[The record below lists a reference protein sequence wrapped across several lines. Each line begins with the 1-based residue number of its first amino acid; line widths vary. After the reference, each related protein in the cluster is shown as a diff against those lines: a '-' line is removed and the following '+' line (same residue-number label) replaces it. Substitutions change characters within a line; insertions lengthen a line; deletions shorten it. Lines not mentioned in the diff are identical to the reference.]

1 MSREKLLGA
10 FGEAAAAEFLRKK
23 KYEILAM
30 NYRCRL
36 GELDIVARQKETFV
50 FAEVKLRR
58 EGGFATAAEA
68 VTPAKQRRLLLAAEA
83 WLAENELEDV
93 PCRFDVI
100 EVYLQKSGG
109 RISRKY
115 GEKSRPSPSGSR

>member
-23 KYEILAM
+23 RYELLGM

-36 GELDIVARQKETFV
+36 GELDIIARQKETLVFV
-50 FAEVKLRR
+50 EVKLRR
-58 EGGFATAAEA
+58 EGGFASAAEA
-68 VTPAKQRRLLLAAEA
+68 VTPAKQKRLEIAAET
-83 WLAENELEDV
+83 WLTENGLEDV

-100 EVYLQKSGG
+100 EVYLEKTGSKVT
-109 RISRKY
+109 RINHL
-115 GEKSRPSPSGSR
+115 EEAFRP

>member
-10 FGEAAAAEFLRKK
+10 FGEAAAADFLRKK
-23 KYEILAM
+23 RYEILAM

-36 GELDIVARQKETFV
+36 GELDIVAKQRETFV

-58 EGGFATAAEA
+58 EGGYAGAAEA
-68 VTPAKQRRLLLAAEA
+68 VTPVKQRRLRFAAEA
-83 WLAENELEDV
+83 WLAENELEDA

-100 EVYLQKSGG
+100 EVYLEKTGG
-109 RISRKY
+109 RVKRIHHL
-115 GEKSRPSPSGSR
+115 EEAF

>member
-10 FGEAAAAEFLRKK
+10 FGEAAAAEYLRKK
-23 KYEILAM
+23 RYEILGM

-36 GELDIVARQKETFV
+36 GELDIIARQKGAVVFV
-50 FAEVKLRR
+50 EVKLRR
-58 EGGFATAAEA
+58 EGGYASAAEA
-68 VTPAKQRRLLLAAEA
+68 VTPAKQRRLLIAAEN

-100 EVYLQKSGG
+100 EVYLEKSGG
-109 RISRKY
+109 KVKRINHL
-115 GEKSRPSPSGSR
+115 EEAFVP

>member
-23 KYEILAM
+23 RYALLGM

-36 GELDIVARQKETFV
+36 GELDIIARQKETLVFV
-50 FAEVKLRR
+50 EVKLRR
-58 EGGFATAAEA
+58 EGGFASAAEA
-68 VTPAKQRRLLLAAEA
+68 VTPAKQKRLEIAAET
-83 WLAENELEDV
+83 WLAENGLEDV

-100 EVYLQKSGG
+100 EVYLEKDGSKVT
-109 RISRKY
+109 RINHL
-115 GEKSRPSPSGSR
+115 EEAFRP

>member
-23 KYEILAM
+23 RYELLGM

-36 GELDIVARQKETFV
+36 GELDIIARQKETFV
-50 FAEVKLRR
+50 FVEVKLRR
-58 EGGFATAAEA
+58 EGGFASAAEA
-68 VTPAKQRRLLLAAEA
+68 VTPAKQKRLEIAAET
-83 WLAENELEDV
+83 WLAENGLEDM

-100 EVYLQKSGG
+100 EVYLEKTGG
-109 RISRKY
+109 KVARINHL
-115 GEKSRPSPSGSR
+115 EEAFRP

>member
-23 KYEILAM
+23 RYELLGM

-36 GELDIVARQKETFV
+36 GELDIIARQKETFV
-50 FAEVKLRR
+50 FVEVKLRR
-58 EGGFATAAEA
+58 EGGFASAAEA
-68 VTPAKQRRLLLAAEA
+68 VTPAKQKRLEIAADT
-83 WLAENELEDV
+83 WLAENGLEDV

-100 EVYLQKSGG
+100 EVYLEKTGSKVT
-109 RISRKY
+109 RINHL
-115 GEKSRPSPSGSR
+115 EEAFRP

>member
-100 EVYLQKSGG
+100 EVYLEKSGG
-109 RISRKY
+109 RISRINHL
-115 GEKSRPSPSGSR
+115 EEAFCP

>member
-10 FGEAAAAEFLRKK
+10 FGEAAAAEYLRKK
-23 KYEILAM
+23 RYEILAM

-36 GELDIVARQKETFV
+36 GELDIIARQKDTFV

-58 EGGFATAAEA
+58 ESGYASAAEA
-68 VTPAKQRRLLLAAEA
+68 VTPPKQRRLRFAAES

-100 EVYLQKSGG
+100 EVYL
-109 RISRKY
+109 
-115 GEKSRPSPSGSR
+115 EKNGSKIKTIHHLEEAF

>member
-23 KYEILAM
+23 RYEILGM

-36 GELDIVARQKETFV
+36 GELDIIARQKETLVFV
-50 FAEVKLRR
+50 EVKLRR
-58 EGGFATAAEA
+58 EGGFAPAADA
-68 VTPAKQRRLLLAAEA
+68 VTPAKQRRLEIAAES
-83 WLAENELEDV
+83 WLAENGLEDV

-100 EVYLQKSGG
+100 EVYLE
-109 RISRKY
+109 RN
-115 GEKSRPSPSGSR
+115 GSRVARINHLEEAFRP

>member
-10 FGEAAAAEFLRKK
+10 FGEAAAVDYLRKRR
-23 KYEILAM
+23 YEILAM
-30 NYRCRL
+30 NYRCPL
-36 GELDIVARQKETFV
+36 GELDIIARQKDTFV

-58 EGGFATAAEA
+58 EGGYAPAAEA
-68 VTPAKQRRLLLAAEA
+68 VTPVKQRRLRFAAEN

-100 EVYLQKSGG
+100 EVYL
-109 RISRKY
+109 
-115 GEKSRPSPSGSR
+115 EKTGSRITRIRHLEEAF

>member
-23 KYEILAM
+23 RYELLGM

-36 GELDIVARQKETFV
+36 GELDIIARQKETLVFV
-50 FAEVKLRR
+50 EVKLRR
-58 EGGFATAAEA
+58 EGGFASAAEA
-68 VTPAKQRRLLLAAEA
+68 VTPAKQKRLEIAADT
-83 WLAENELEDV
+83 WLAENGLEDV

-100 EVYLQKSGG
+100 EVYLEKAGG
-109 RISRKY
+109 KVARINHL
-115 GEKSRPSPSGSR
+115 EEAFRP